1 MKDRR
6 RRARCI
12 GWRPAHTCFKPC
24 GVRGR
29 RLETITLRADEFE
42 ALRLMDYEGLYQ
54 DECAQRMGIS
64 RTTLSRSVTH
74 ARRKV
79 TDALLNGK
87 TLRIEVADQALIAN
101 SSIHPLTTQFVDSPN
116 LQPDAAM
123 GPNTAPSTTSPND
136 GGNDMKI
143 AVTSQN
149 RRTVTEHAGRCR
161 KFWIYEITEGE
172 VQGKRLLELSKEQS
186 FHDSARSVP
195 HPLDTVDVLIS
206 GGMGRGLERRLR
218 ERGIEAVVTD
228 ETDPDAATK
237 AYLDGTLVRL
247 RAECKE
253 HHHE

>member
-12 GWRPAHTCFKPC
+12 EWNPSHTCFKPC

-29 RLETITLRADEFE
+29 RLITVTLQADEFE

-64 RTTLSRSVTH
+64 RTTLSRSVAQ
-74 ARRKV
+74 ARHKV
-79 TDALLNGK
+79 IDALLNGK
-87 TLRIEVADQALIAN
+87 TLLIDVAEQVLVPHCGRHSLPTQLPATPTCSHASGLE
-101 SSIHPLTTQFVDSPN
+101 SSY
-116 LQPDAAM
+116 
-123 GPNTAPSTTSPND
+123 APSSTPSPTRGLN
-136 GGNDMKI
+136 MKI

-149 RRTVTEHAGRCR
+149 RRTITEHAGRCR
-161 KFWIYEITEGE
+161 KFWVYEVVEGE
-172 VQGKRLLELSKEQS
+172 VQNKRLLELPKEQA
-186 FHDSARSVP
+186 FHDSPRSVP

-206 GGMGRGLERRLR
+206 SGMGHGLERRLR

-228 ETDPDAATK
+228 ETDPDTATR